1 MQSSLVSYIRMNE
14 LMATKGTLIQVAARL
29 FAEFG
34 YDGTSIRAI
43 TREAGA
49 NLGAVTYHFGSK
61 ENLYLEVVESL
72 WRPAI
77 ADAEAAA
84 AGEAPPLDRIEN
96 VVRAFLTTL
105 DRHREMALIM
115 AHVLSGNQK
124 VPEPARKG
132 LVRLMGILH
141 DLIERGQAEG
151 SIVRGDARLLIL
163 STLAQPFHITM
174 LRNRMRGVLGIAAD
188 TSEVYA
194 KLVDNAVAFVRR
206 GLSSAG
212 NPQ

>member
-1 MQSSLVSYIRMNE
+1 
-14 LMATKGTLIQVAARL
+14 MATKGALIQVAARL

-84 AGEAPPLDRIEN
+84 AIEAPPLECIEN
-96 VVRAFLTTL
+96 VVRAFLATL

-115 AHVLSGNQK
+115 AHVLSSNQV

-132 LVRLMGILH
+132 LGRLIGILH
-141 DLIERGQAEG
+141 ALIEHGQADG
-151 SIVRGDARLLIL
+151 TIVGGDARLLIL

-206 GLSSAG
+206 GLASAG